1 MKFFET
7 SKYHSFKKST
17 YITLRWIGIIGQLI
31 AVNFVYLFLNSSFE
45 FITSNLVIFLGIL
58 SNLYLIFIYKK
69 TQLSD
74 RSAFIF
80 LLIDI
85 LQLGVLLYLSGGI
98 TNPFVIFILIPS
110 VFSSSNL
117 SLRTNTLLV
126 ILTIIIIVFLTFNY
140 QDLPINLNSDFHNN
154 HYFYYSIPVSLI
166 IALVFLNYFAMT
178 FGTQSRLRKEA
189 LGKMEEVMAKE
200 HELLSLG
207 GQAAAAAHSLGTPL
221 STITIISH
229 DLMKQFKGQK
239 DIEKDIELLI
249 PIRDNITVFSIGDEH
264 KIIEKDNFTEIIW
277 KNNSFL
283 DLFKQSSLQ
292 DYSKGVIDSSN
303 NLFIRFLSWIRVNF
317 FYPDARLSNLNKIES
332 FLIDYI
338 ERKDINLMITT
349 SPPHSIQLLG
359 KRIKNVIN
367 LKGKIIQIK
376 NIQKNQYV
384 GYNRTY
390 KTKTKIKVAI
400 IGLGY
405 EDGIPRSL
413 SNKGYVYFKKNRFK
427 IIGRISMDTFTVDI
441 SKSSHDLNIGM
452 YLDIINDQHKID
464 KFAKLCKTIP
474 NEIMTSIGKRVYR
487 KYE

>member
-31 AVNFVYLFLNSSFE
+31 AVNFVYLFLNSSFD

-80 LLIDI
+80 LFIDI

-126 ILTIIIIVFLTFNY
+126 MLTIIIIVFLTFNY
-140 QDLPINLNSDFHNN
+140 KDLPINLNSDFHNN

-178 FGTQSRLRKEA
+178 FGSQSRLRKEA

-221 STITIISH
+221 STITIIAH

-239 DIEKDIELLI
+239 DLEKDIELLNSQVERCNAI
-249 PIRDNITVFSIGDEH
+249 LKRLTLNPVEEDE
-264 KIIEKDNFTEIIW
+264 F
-277 KNNSFL
+277 
-283 DLFKQSSLQ
+283 
-292 DYSKGVIDSSN
+292 ID
-303 NLFIRFLSWIRVNF
+303 
-317 FYPDARLSNLNKIES
+317 
-332 FLIDYI
+332 
-338 ERKDINLMITT
+338 KDINIRDYLHEII
-349 SPPHSIQLLG
+349 SSFKEISKKEFVFNFDQDSNPKKISKSIEIVYGLRNFIG
-359 KRIKNVIN
+359 NANKFAKNSIFIN
-367 LKGKIIQIK
+367 LKSDSEFTELTVEDDGNGYPRDIISKIGEPYLK
-376 NIQKNQYV
+376 SNYSKD
-384 GYNRTY
+384 
-390 KTKTKIKVAI
+390 KSKE
-400 IGLGY
+400 GLGL
-405 EDGIPRSL
+405 GL
-413 SNKGYVYFKKNRFK
+413 F
-427 IIGRISMDTFTVDI
+427 
-441 SKSSHDLNIGM
+441 
-452 YLDIINDQHKID
+452 
-464 KFAKLCKTIP
+464 
-474 NEIMTSIGKRVYR
+474 IGKTLLEKNFASVNCRNSKTRSGAEVIIR
-487 KYE
+487 WKNKELFNI